1 MQNQFIMYNSICLFY
16 GFFMIGSVPAFDI
29 IVFSILGLSALMGFA
44 RGVTREIFG
53 ILSWSGAGVA
63 TYLGYPHAKGLA
75 AIYIKNPQIA
85 EYATYATMFIAL
97 LVIFSIFSHLLST
110 LIKNS
115 VFGGVDRSL
124 GFGFG
129 LIRAVFLLALLDLAM
144 GVFFTR
150 NAPPEFMKNTRT
162 LSHVHYLGD
171 HLVSVIPEKWQ
182 KFIQTNQKN
191 DADLKEQIIQTVEEI
206 KKNQEKNADDLANIM
221 PQVEDTNEQDA
232 QETAVSTPEMDKL
245 IEDGSK
251 IEAPATAQYLDD
263 ED

>member
-1 MQNQFIMYNSICLFY
+1 
-16 GFFMIGSVPAFDI
+16 MIGSVSAFDI

-85 EYATYATMFIAL
+85 EYATYATMFIVL

-115 VFGGVDRSL
+115 AFGGVDRSL

-129 LIRAVFLLALLDLAM
+129 LIRAVFLLAILDLGI
-144 GVFFTR
+144 GVFVTR
-150 NAPPEFMKNTRT
+150 KAPPEFMKNTKT
-162 LSHVHYLGD
+162 LSHLHYLGD
-171 HLVSVIPEKWQ
+171 RLVSVIPEKWQ
-182 KFIQTNQKN
+182 KVIQANQKN
-191 DADLKEQIIQTVEEI
+191 DTDLKEQIIQTVEEI

-221 PQVEDTNEQDA
+221 PQVEDATEENT
-232 QETAVSTPEMDKL
+232 QEAVVSTPEMDKL

-251 IEAPATAQYLDD
+251 IEAPTTTEYLDD

>member
-1 MQNQFIMYNSICLFY
+1 
-16 GFFMIGSVPAFDI
+16 MIGSVPAFDV
-29 IVFSILGLSALMGFA
+29 IVFVILGLSALMGFA

-53 ILSWSGAGVA
+53 ILSWSGAGVM
-63 TYLGYPHAKGLA
+63 TYFGYPHAKGLA
-75 AIYIKNPQIA
+75 ALYIKNPQIA

-115 VFGGVDRSL
+115 VFGGIDRSL

-129 LIRAVFLLALLDLAM
+129 LIRAVLLLAVLDLGM

-162 LSHVHYLGD
+162 LSHLHYLGD
-171 HLVSVIPEKWQ
+171 CLISIIPEKWQ
-182 KFIQTNQKN
+182 KVIKENQKN
-191 DADLKEQIIQTVEEI
+191 DADLKEKIIQTVEEI
-206 KKNQEKNADDLANIM
+206 KKTQEKNADDLANIM
-221 PQVEDTNEQDA
+221 PQIESTTEQDA
-232 QETAVSTPEMDKL
+232 QETVVSTPEMDKL
-245 IEDGSK
+245 IEDGAK
-251 IEAPATAQYLDD
+251 IETPTTVQYLDD